1 MLLESISLPSPSLVI
16 YSDVLILDA
25 DDERYALLL

>member
-1 MLLESISLPSPSLVI
+1 MLLESTSLPPSSSII

-25 DDERYALLL
+25 NDEKYALLL